1 MGLGAWGVGRGR
13 WGLGREAWGMRK
25 TSSHAPR
32 LMPHALA
39 SVLLVAL
46 PITLLAQSPTA
57 VGFHTIS
64 ITDPVSDSAMP
75 GYVFYPTTGRAG
87 ITWRGPYEVHAV
99 LDAPPTAGQKALVVI
114 SHGHGG
120 SELGH
125 HDLAVYLASHGFV
138 VATLRH
144 PRDNF
149 LDDSGD
155 GHAEVMIGRPIQ
167 VQATISM
174 LLGDSLWKALI
185 DPGRIGVAGFSN
197 GGYTSLLLMGAVPEF
212 TRFLDHCKVPSHDPN
227 FCDSMKQVEAQVA
240 KEHPGETPR
249 QFLSAMQGE
258 LHRWGS
264 TADPRIKAAFVM
276 APQGLVFDSLGLAP
290 INRPVFL
297 YYGQRDKVLLP
308 RDNVLHVAPLVRTL
322 AGIRMIPGAGH
333 YVFLA
338 PCSPELDEEAP
349 AICRDPPRVNRT
361 AVHRQINADALAF
374 FRKALTR

>member
-1 MGLGAWGVGRGR
+1 
-13 WGLGREAWGMRK
+13 
-25 TSSHAPR
+25 
-32 LMPHALA
+32 
-39 SVLLVAL
+39 
-46 PITLLAQSPTA
+46 
-57 VGFHTIS
+57 
-64 ITDPVSDSAMP
+64 
-75 GYVFYPTTGRAG
+75 
-87 ITWRGPYEVHAV
+87 
-99 LDAPPTAGQKALVVI
+99 
-114 SHGHGG
+114 
-120 SELGH
+120 
-125 HDLAVYLASHGFV
+125 
-138 VATLRH
+138 
-144 PRDNF
+144 
-149 LDDSGD
+149 
-155 GHAEVMIGRPIQ
+155 
-167 VQATISM
+167 
-174 LLGDSLWKALI
+174 
-185 DPGRIGVAGFSN
+185 
-197 GGYTSLLLMGAVPEF
+197 
-212 TRFLDHCKVPSHDPN
+212 
-227 FCDSMKQVEAQVA
+227 
-240 KEHPGETPR
+240 
-249 QFLSAMQGE
+249 MQGE